1 MKESGLIS
9 TQQYRQ
15 DQRHLR
21 SLALVSFAIDQSES
35 LEVIGCGSHK
45 S

>member
-1 MKESGLIS
+1 MKESGVIS
-9 TQQYRQ
+9 AQWRRRG
-15 DQRHLR
+15 QRHLR